1 MELRQLRA
9 FAVVAEE
16 RHFVRAAERLGI
28 AQPSLSQQI
37 RRLEDELG
45 VELLIRTSRRLE
57 LTEAG
62 RAFLV
67 RAREALDHADVA
79 VAAARRAGRGDLG
92 HLRIGAVDWALGGV
106 VPPVLRAFAVDR
118 PSVTTEVRDLGVARQ
133 IAELQDGRLDV
144 AFVHAPLG
152 ADGLRTA
159 PLGSERLV
167 VLLPADHRLAV
178 QRTLT
183 LEAVAA
189 EPLVLRT
196 PAAGGGARSS
206 VLELFARHGQ
216 VARVAQ
222 EPEGLDAVLA
232 LVAAGTGLSVQPEPV
247 VAMLRD
253 DLVARP
259 LEGSPRTPRLELAW
273 RAAEGSALIAA
284 FARTTKRVAAAAQ
297 ASPARGVLGSSA
309 AGPPSSG

>member
-62 RAFLV
+62 RAFLL

-79 VAAARRAGRGDLG
+79 VAAARRASRGDLG
-92 HLRIGAVDWALGGV
+92 HLRIGTVDWALSGIL
-106 VPPVLRAFAVDR
+106 PAVLRAFRADR
-118 PSVTTEVRDLGVARQ
+118 PGVTTEVRDLAVARQ
-133 IAELQDGRLDV
+133 VAELQDGRLDV
-144 AFVHAPLG
+144 AFVHAPLA
-152 ADGLRTA
+152 ADGLSTQA
-159 PLGSERLV
+159 LETERLV
-167 VLLPADHRLAV
+167 ALVPADHPLAARPV
-178 QRTLT
+178 LG

-196 PAAGGGARSS
+196 PAAGGGARAA
-206 VLELFARHGQ
+206 VLELFARHGC
-216 VARVAQ
+216 VLRVAQ

-253 DLVARP
+253 DVVARP

-273 RAAEGSALIAA
+273 RASEPSAVIAA
-284 FARTTKRVAAAAQ
+284 FAATTRRVAAGARPAALG
-297 ASPARGVLGSSA
+297 AAPPVLGW
-309 AGPPSSG
+309 

>member
-57 LTEAG
+57 LTDAG

-67 RAREALDHADVA
+67 RAREALDHAEVA

-92 HLRIGAVDWALGGV
+92 HLRIGAVDWALGAVIPG
-106 VPPVLRAFAVDR
+106 VLRAFAVDR
-118 PSVTTEVRDLGVARQ
+118 PSVTTEVRDLAVARQ

-144 AFVHAPLG
+144 AFVHAPL
-152 ADGLRTA
+152 AAEGLRTHA
-159 PLGSERLV
+159 LRAERLV
-167 VLLPADHRLAV
+167 VLLPADHPLAA
-178 QRTLT
+178 RSELT

-196 PAAGGGARSS
+196 AAVGGGARAS

-216 VARVAQ
+216 VPRVAQ

-247 VAMLRD
+247 LALLRAD
-253 DLVARP
+253 VVARP
-259 LEGSPRTPRLELAW
+259 LEGAPSTPRLELAW
-273 RAAEGSALIAA
+273 RASEDSALIAA
-284 FARTTKRVAAAAQ
+284 FATTTRRVAGDGAPVAAA
-297 ASPARGVLGSSA
+297 PTTGW
-309 AGPPSSG
+309 

>member
-57 LTEAG
+57 LTDAG

-92 HLRIGAVDWALGGV
+92 HLRIGTVDWALSGIL
-106 VPPVLRAFAVDR
+106 PSVLRAFATDR
-118 PSVTTEVRDLGVARQ
+118 PSVTTEVRDLAVARQ
-133 IAELQDGRLDV
+133 VSELQDGRLDV
-144 AFVHAPLG
+144 AFVHAPL
-152 ADGLRTA
+152 ALDGLRTQA
-159 PLGSERLV
+159 LEAERLV
-167 VLLPADHRLAV
+167 VLVPADHPLAESPV
-178 QRTLT
+178 LA
-183 LEAVAA
+183 LDAVAA

-196 PAAGGGARSS
+196 PAAGGGARAA
-206 VLELFARHGQ
+206 VLELFARHGH
-216 VARVAQ
+216 VPRVAQ

-232 LVAAGTGLSVQPEPV
+232 LVAAGTGISVQPELV
-247 VAMLRD
+247 VAMLRVD
-253 DLVARP
+253 VVARP

-273 RAAEGSALIAA
+273 RASEGSALIAA
-284 FARTTKRVAAAAQ
+284 FASTTSRVAAAGA
-297 ASPARGVLGSSA
+297 PAALGARTA
-309 AGPPSSG
+309 APGW